1 MKNRVMLFLSVLLS
15 VIISAG
21 DVLADADV
29 PPKKFPVIYCSDL
42 FHPHEDPDDHFD
54 LATLYAIPEID
65 IKAIILDQGKRQQA
79 APGSIPVSQMNY
91 ITKRNVPHA
100 MGLAEELLTPQDQ
113 ALGQPKEYQQ
123 GVELILNTLKNSTEP
138 VTVITVGSL
147 RDIAA
152 AYNRDPQLLKTK
164 IDRLFIFIGEA
175 SQKGYIDYN
184 VNLDIHAY
192 MCVMDSDLPV
202 YWVPCF
208 DGGIWQNKGNA
219 SYWNASHKDLL
230 AQAPEQ
236 VLKFF
241 IYALQK
247 KDKNTID
254 PIRYLND
261 ELDTKGRDDILTAN
275 RHLWSCSV
283 FTYVAN
289 RKIVRQDQNVI
300 SIPIDTPYCQGQLID
315 LFTFRDVAI
324 YVSQPVTILP
334 LPQSDRTRKIKM
346 FQITNKDIY
355 EKAMTSIAAD
365 LLSRLGA
372 N

>member
-1 MKNRVMLFLSVLLS
+1 MKNRMMLLLSVLLS

-29 PPKKFPVIYCSDL
+29 PPKKFPVIYCADL

-54 LATLYAIPEID
+54 IATLYAIPEID

-91 ITKRNVPHA
+91 ITGRNVPYA
-100 MGLAEELLTPQDQ
+100 IGLSDELLTPHDQ
-113 ALGQPKEYQQ
+113 ALGQPQEYQQ
-123 GVELILNTLKNSTEP
+123 GIELILSTLKNSTEP

-175 SQKGYIDYN
+175 SQKDYIDYN

-230 AQAPEQ
+230 ARAPET

-261 ELDTKGRDDILTAN
+261 KLDTKGRDDILTAN
-275 RHLWSCSV
+275 RHLWCSSV
-283 FTYVAN
+283 FTCISN
-289 RKIVRQDQNVI
+289 RKIIRQDQNFI
-300 SIPIDTPYCQGQLID
+300 SVPADTPCCQGQLVD
-315 LFTFRDVAI
+315 LFTFKEVSI

-334 LPQSDRTRKIKM
+334 IPQSDKARTVKI
-346 FQITNKDIY
+346 FQVTNKNIY

-365 LLSRLGA
+365 LLGQLGE